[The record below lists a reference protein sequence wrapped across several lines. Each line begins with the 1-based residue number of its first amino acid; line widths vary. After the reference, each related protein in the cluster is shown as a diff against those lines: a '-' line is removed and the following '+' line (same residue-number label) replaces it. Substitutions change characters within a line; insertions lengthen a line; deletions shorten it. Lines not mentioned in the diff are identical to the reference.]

1 MFFYPAIKIKK
12 RFSVVEQEFVCCL
25 FRFVLMN
32 SFINFYF
39 IVILFL
45 HLLRNLGVVLLEALA
60 HALLRGHPL
69 EDAAVEAAR
78 LLGGERFGG
87 EVVDAGGE
95 AVLDKTAESLDSYCC
110 QLRNPYRFRDVFEGE
125 RDRTYADELFDLT
138 LLHAL
143 LESALFGIC

>member
-1 MFFYPAIKIKK
+1 MFFCPAIKIKK

-110 QLRNPYRFRDVFEGE
+110 
-125 RDRTYADELFDLT
+125 
-138 LLHAL
+138 
-143 LESALFGIC
+143 